1 MRQPA
6 GPGAAQPGAGSL
18 RGRGSLGRPISGPP
32 LAVVAPCHLPL
43 PSSQPVRRVCPSGA
57 RRGGGGQLHIQSL
70 PGRLGAP
77 VQSFMLQQ
85 FPEPG
90 RAAGL
95 CAQEIRGPGMVLHLA
110 TSPPTFPRP
119 WVWLQAGSRLAPGW
133 GSWACLTRSPGQ
145 ARSRH
150 STSTCRSCKHH
161 VLLAPANR

>member
-18 RGRGSLGRPISGPP
+18 RGHGSLGRPISGPP
-32 LAVVAPCHLPL
+32 LAVVASCHLPL

-70 PGRLGAP
+70 PSRLGAP

-95 CAQEIRGPGMVLHLA
+95 CARETRGPGMVLHLA
-110 TSPPTFPRP
+110 ASPPTFPRP
-119 WVWLQAGSRLAPGW
+119 WVWLQAGSRLGLLGMSNKKPWTSSFKTFHTDLPLMQTPCAP
-133 GSWACLTRSPGQ
+133 C
-145 ARSRH
+145 
-150 STSTCRSCKHH
+150 SC
-161 VLLAPANR
+161 